1 MRMSGIN
8 IDQCMICK
16 GLVDV
21 ICCYVEVNGGYFFVD
36 VDKQVEEVVCQGVM
50 LLVVVEGEKVLGIIV
65 FKDIVKGGIK
75 ECFVQLCKMGIKMV
89 MIIGDN
95 CLIVVVIVVE
105 VGVDD
110 FFVEV
115 MLEVKLVLICQYQL
129 EGWLVVMIG
138 DGINDVFVLV
148 QVDVV
153 VVMNFGIQVVKE
165 VGNMVDL
172 DFNFIKLIEVVYIG
186 KQMLMMCG
194 LLIIFSIVNDVVK
207 YFVIILVVFV
217 VVYFQLV
224 MLNVMGLY
232 LFLLVIFSVVI
243 FNVLIIVFLILLVLK
258 GVSYCLF
265 FVLVMLC
272 CNLWIY
278 GFGGLLVFFIGI
290 KVIDLLLI
298 LSGLV

>member
-1 MRMSGIN
+1 
-8 IDQCMICK
+8 
-16 GLVDV
+16 
-21 ICCYVEVNGGYFFVD
+21 
-36 VDKQVEEVVCQGVM
+36 M
-50 LLVVVEGEKVLGIIV
+50 LLVVVEGFCVLGVIV
-65 FKDIVKGGIK
+65 LKDIVKGGIK

-115 MLEVKLVLICQYQL
+115 ILEVKLVLICQYQV
-129 EGWLVVMIG
+129 EGCLVVMIG
-138 DGINDVFVLV
+138 DGINDVLVLV

-165 VGNMVDL
+165 VGNMVDF
-172 DFNFIKLIEVVYIG
+172 DFNLIKLIEVVYIG
-186 KQMLMMCG
+186 KQMLMICG

-217 VVYFQLV
+217 VMYLQ
-224 MLNVMGLY
+224 LNVLNIMCFY
-232 LFLLVIFSVVI
+232 LFDFVIFSVVI
-243 FNVLIIVFLILLVLK
+243 FNVLIIVFLIFLVLK
-258 GVSYCLF
+258 GVSYKLF
-265 FVLVMLC
+265 IVFVMLC

-278 GFGGLLVFFIGI
+278 GLGGLLVLFIGI

-298 LSGLV
+298 VCGLV